1 MKNGTQIKDNLTR
14 VANANNQ
21 RTIYSLEANLFL
33 LMYVVEYFA
42 TSFGVWDILISH
54 APAA

>member
-14 VANANNQ
+14 FANANNQ

-33 LMYVVEYFA
+33 LMYVVEFFA

>member
-14 VANANNQ
+14 FANANNQ

-33 LMYVVEYFA
+33 LMYVVEFLA
-42 TSFGVWDILISH
+42 TSFGV
-54 APAA
+54 